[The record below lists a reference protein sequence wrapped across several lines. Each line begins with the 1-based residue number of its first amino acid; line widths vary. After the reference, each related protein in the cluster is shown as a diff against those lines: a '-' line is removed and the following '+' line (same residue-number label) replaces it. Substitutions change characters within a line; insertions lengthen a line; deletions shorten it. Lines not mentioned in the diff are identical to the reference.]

1 MRHSKLDEDRFSVM
15 LRLTATRIPTNC
27 DFCNLRHA
35 IYFSFPSTHH
45 LGASELPIAGLQ
57 RLLFVRRLLLYNL
70 LVAGPV
76 HSLEALCQN
85 GVRVVKAGV
94 EPVGIHARQ
103 ILNLELDQRSTEL
116 ARIAKLDGESICI
129 MLALSEWDGSGYT
142 YQLRTPCGAS
152 RCSGGA

>member
-1 MRHSKLDEDRFSVM
+1 MRQSKMYEVRFSVT
-15 LRLTATRIPTNC
+15 LCLTATRSPANC
-27 DFCNLRHA
+27 DFYTLRHA
-35 IYFSFPSTHH
+35 IYFSFPSIYH

-57 RLLFVRRLLLYNL
+57 RLLLVRRLLLYNL

-76 HSLEALCQN
+76 HSLQALCQD
-85 GVRVVKAGV
+85 GVRMVEAGV

-103 ILNLELDQRSTEL
+103 VLDLELDQRSTEL

-129 MLALSEWDGSGYT
+129 MLASLEWDCLECI

-152 RCSGGA
+152 RCSGGV